1 MINIIKNLP
10 KKIYSYSGLSVV
22 VRLGGLVVVT
32 ILSVVVVAPLLVV
45 IMGFPELVT
54 GIITPVLL

>member
-10 KKIYSYSGLSVV
+10 KKLYSYSGLSVV
-22 VRLGGLVVVT
+22 VRLGRLVVVT

-45 IMGFPELVT
+45 IMGFSELVT